1 MKKYVIGFWYSLPIQ
16 LLFLH
21 FRKYQVFLVF
31 WYILFATIANQ
42 FLNTYGAASLFLAPE
57 YMGKVNML
65 STAIVGMSIGIFIM
79 SWNITTFILH
89 SKYIKFLATT
99 AQPFLKFCI
108 NNAIIPL
115 VFLVYYFFRA
125 YHFERH
131 EELNNYATILVLVG
145 GFLLGFLLALL
156 IAFFYFF
163 SADRSIFKRN
173 KRKMLAANKAYID
186 QIINKPLQEGKT
198 EFRVDW
204 FLSAFLHLRKPRDVR
219 HYSEPF
225 LDGIFKR
232 HHLAAVTSIFIAFVF
247 LIAVGYFSD
256 NEIFQL
262 PAAASITILFAIL
275 IAAAGAFSLFL
286 KSWSIPVML
295 AIYSV
300 FNYLYV
306 EEIFDPRNKVFGLNY
321 YPKSDRPKYDFETI
335 QALASDSNMQQDKLR
350 FLQTLERW
358 KEKQEEEK
366 PVLFIINVSGG
377 GTRSATFTMH
387 TLQLIDSALGGT
399 LLSKTILINGASGG
413 MLGAAYYR
421 DLYLA
426 KISGNKRINLL
437 DKTYV
442 EDISKDLL
450 NPLFSSFVS
459 RDIIGPVQKFSV
471 QKNEYTKDRGYAF
484 EQKLGNNTR
493 GLLNKPLSA
502 YTAAEMSGKI
512 PTMIFNAVIN
522 KDGRKMMIATQPFR
536 FLMTPPLNKN
546 NTVYHI
552 PDAVDFNSFFS
563 KQNPTDIRVTS
574 ALRMNATFPYV
585 LPNVWLPT
593 KPIIDVMD
601 AGLRDNFGQETGLR
615 LLAHYSDWML
625 KNTRKVVVIQIRDHA
640 EGNWEQ
646 TENNNSIISFFTKP
660 FLLLQNNWFKMQ
672 DYYQHDQYAYLQNS
686 FGNHL
691 QKISF
696 QYIPDKNI
704 KPASLSFHLTQA
716 EKKEIA
722 GSLHHAVNKDALQN
736 LMNAIRP

>member
-1 MKKYVIGFWYSLPIQ
+1 MKKYVIGIWYSLPIQ

-21 FRKYQVFLVF
+21 FRKYQIFLVF
-31 WYILFATIANQ
+31 WYILFATIASH

-89 SKYIKFLATT
+89 SKYIRFLATT
-99 AQPFLKFCI
+99 AQPFLKYCI
-108 NNAIIPL
+108 NNCIIPL
-115 VFLVYYFFRA
+115 LFLVYYFIRA
-125 YHFERH
+125 YRFERY
-131 EELNNYATILVLVG
+131 EELNNYATIFILVS
-145 GFLLGFLLALL
+145 GFLLGFCLALL

-163 SADRSIFKRN
+163 SADKSIFKSH
-173 KRKMLAANKAYID
+173 KKSMLAANKAYID
-186 QIINKPLQEGKT
+186 QIVNKPLQETKT

-219 HYSEPF
+219 HYSETF
-225 LDGIFKR
+225 LDDIFKR
-232 HHLAAVTSIFIAFVF
+232 HHLAAVLSVFIAFIF
-247 LIAVGYFSD
+247 LIGVGFFSD
-256 NEIFQL
+256 NEVFQL

-295 AIYSV
+295 LVYSI

-306 EEIFDPRNKVFGLNY
+306 HEIFDPRNKVFGLNY
-321 YPKSDRPKYDFETI
+321 YPKQERPVYDMATI
-335 QALASDSNMQQDKLR
+335 QALACDSNMQKDKLR
-350 FLQTLERW
+350 FLNTLQLW
-358 KEKQEEEK
+358 KQQQEEEK

-377 GTRSATFTMH
+377 GSRSATFTMH
-387 TLQLIDSALGGT
+387 TLQLIDSALQGK
-399 LLSKTILINGASGG
+399 LLSKTVLINGASGG

-421 DLYLA
+421 DLYLEQ
-426 KISGNKRINLL
+426 INGNKRIHLL
-437 DKTYV
+437 DKQYV
-442 EDISKDLL
+442 QDISKDLL

-484 EQKLGNNTR
+484 EQKLGSNTR
-493 GLLNKPLSA
+493 GLLDKPLSA
-502 YTAAEMSGKI
+502 YKDAEYEAKI
-512 PTMIFNAVIN
+512 PTIIFNAVIN

-536 FLMTPPLNKN
+536 FLMVPPKSDSN
-546 NTVYHI
+546 NIHPV
-552 PDAVDFNSFFS
+552 PDAIDFNSFFA
-563 KQNPTDIRVTS
+563 KQNATDIRVTS

-601 AGLRDNFGQETGLR
+601 AGLRDNFGQETSLR
-615 LLAHYSDWML
+615 LLAHYKDWML
-625 KNTRKVVVIQIRDHA
+625 QNTKKVVLIQIRDHA
-640 EGNWEQ
+640 ATNWEQ
-646 TENNNSIISFFTKP
+646 AEQNNSIVSFFTKP
-660 FLLLQNNWFKMQ
+660 FVLLQNNWFKMQ
-672 DYYQHDQYAYLQNS
+672 DYYQTDQMAYLLNS
-686 FGNHL
+686 FQGHL

-716 EKKEIA
+716 EKNEIA
-722 GSLHHAVNKDALQN
+722 GSLYHSANKDALQN
-736 LMNAIRP
+736 LINAIRP